1 MPDQDNGPYSLSHV
15 MREELEALRG
25 DQEDRPP
32 ALDALAAAFPMHAAF
47 PEDAAARRDELERCK
62 AVYEAAHGLAPGLS
76 ALCLSGGGIRSASFS
91 LGVIQ
96 GLAEARLLKKFDYL
110 STVSGGGYIGSWLSA
125 WLHRAADPDT
135 VVRALQPAR
144 QQPDSEP
151 GPIRHLR
158 EYSSYLTPQVGL
170 LSADTWAA
178 AAIVLRNITL
188 NWLILIPAI
197 ALPVIGLKLVAAL
210 AHTGHGG
217 PFWTA
222 LVALTCL
229 VCSSIALGYK
239 FLRLHSGTDLTDS
252 HRAQR
257 NFLLLSVFPAVLAG
271 AGVSWLVT
279 RGGTPAD
286 PLLALPSL
294 NAAQSL
300 PVFLRM
306 LVFALLVYLG
316 AQLTA
321 HLATRFFCPVDP
333 GDAKPR
339 QPWRDAAAWA
349 VAVVVF
355 GTAVWLGARIY
366 AGLGPPNQDTVVLY
380 KDWCLVKS
388 APCVADAKPRMGQFL
403 IIVNREV
410 LLVIFGMPWF
420 LLSTLLAHTTYLLF
434 RSYSATGDVD
444 REWLGRASG
453 WHFIAALLW
462 LVLSV
467 VVLLGPK
474 LYYGMAVLGENAG
487 RWLVAINAASGTVT
501 ALLGKSGFTPA
512 RGSATEWKGIS
523 LNVVLAVAGTIFA
536 VTLLILLSAWSD
548 GIVLHFS
555 IQSGP
560 ACFSM
565 GSHPIPGGCYHPIGW
580 LALGATVALLMLFAS
595 LLVNVNRFSLHAV
608 YRNRLIRAY
617 LGASR
622 PDRKPDGFTGFDWND
637 NLRVARLWDDAANPV
652 QRWRPF
658 HVINMTLNLA
668 ATRNLAWQQRKG
680 SSFIVTPKFSGA
692 AELGYRPTR
701 DYGNPTIDDQTQ
713 PPVRGITLGT
723 AMAISGAAVSPNMG
737 YHSSPAAAFL
747 LTLFDVRLGWW
758 LGNPGPAG
766 DRMGKLQRMAKQVL
780 SLRSTRLAPY
790 KQEAPYLALGPLLS
804 ELFGLT
810 NEESAYVYLSDG
822 GHFEDFGLY
831 EMVRRRC
838 RWIVVCDGAEDRD
851 RAYEDLGNAVRK
863 IRIDLG
869 VSISFDGSFLLQADK
884 DTKPLDM
891 PYFAVGTI
899 KYIGDGDGRA
909 EGKIL
914 YVKPAVRGDESAAD
928 IIAYRRLNA
937 DFPQQ
942 STGDQWFD
950 EPQIESYRALGYL
963 IVNRIIMSVT
973 PRGGERPADLAELFG
988 RLSEIDPKTLQRVYR
1003 ETE

>member
-1 MPDQDNGPYSLSHV
+1 
-15 MREELEALRG
+15 
-25 DQEDRPP
+25 
-32 ALDALAAAFPMHAAF
+32 
-47 PEDAAARRDELERCK
+47 
-62 AVYEAAHGLAPGLS
+62 
-76 ALCLSGGGIRSASFS
+76 
-91 LGVIQ
+91 
-96 GLAEARLLKKFDYL
+96 
-110 STVSGGGYIGSWLSA
+110 
-125 WLHRAADPDT
+125 
-135 VVRALQPAR
+135 
-144 QQPDSEP
+144 
-151 GPIRHLR
+151 
-158 EYSSYLTPQVGL
+158 
-170 LSADTWAA
+170 
-178 AAIVLRNITL
+178 
-188 NWLILIPAI
+188 
-197 ALPVIGLKLVAAL
+197 
-210 AHTGHGG
+210 
-217 PFWTA
+217 
-222 LVALTCL
+222 
-229 VCSSIALGYK
+229 
-239 FLRLHSGTDLTDS
+239 
-252 HRAQR
+252 
-257 NFLLLSVFPAVLAG
+257 
-271 AGVSWLVT
+271 
-279 RGGTPAD
+279 
-286 PLLALPSL
+286 
-294 NAAQSL
+294 
-300 PVFLRM
+300 
-306 LVFALLVYLG
+306 
-316 AQLTA
+316 
-321 HLATRFFCPVDP
+321 
-333 GDAKPR
+333 
-339 QPWRDAAAWA
+339 
-349 VAVVVF
+349 
-355 GTAVWLGARIY
+355 
-366 AGLGPPNQDTVVLY
+366 
-380 KDWCLVKS
+380 
-388 APCVADAKPRMGQFL
+388 
-403 IIVNREV
+403 
-410 LLVIFGMPWF
+410 
-420 LLSTLLAHTTYLLF
+420 LAHTTYLAL
-434 RSYSATGDVD
+434 RSNSPTGDIA

-462 LVLSV
+462 IVLSV

-474 LYYGMAVLGENAG
+474 LYFGVAVLGENAG
-487 RWLVAINAASGTVT
+487 RWLAAISAASGTIT

-512 RGSATEWKGIS
+512 RGAASGWPGIS
-523 LNVVLAVAGTIFA
+523 ANVILAIAGAIFA
-536 VTLLILLSAWSD
+536 VSLVILLSAWAD
-548 GIVLHFS
+548 GIVLYFT
-555 IQSGP
+555 GGGTG
-560 ACFSM
+560 CFSN
-565 GSHPIPGGCYHPIGW
+565 GGALIPPGCYKWWGW
-580 LALGATVALLMLFAS
+580 SGLGLAIVIVMLVASFF
-595 LLVNVNRFSLHAV
+595 VNVNRFSLHAV

-701 DYGNPTIDDQTQ
+701 DYGGPTIDDQTK
-713 PPVRGITLGT
+713 PLVRGITLGT

-766 DRMGKLQRMAKQVL
+766 DRMGKFQRMTKQVL
-780 SLRSTRLAPY
+780 SLRSGRLAPY
-790 KQEAPYLALGPLLS
+790 KQEAPYLALWPLLS

-822 GHFEDFGLY
+822 GHFEDLGLY

-863 IRIDLG
+863 IWIDLG
-869 VSISFDGSFLLQADK
+869 ISISFDGSFLLQADK

-891 PYFAVGTI
+891 PYFAVGTVN
-899 KYIGDGDGRA
+899 YISDGDGKA

-963 IVNRIIMSVT
+963 IVSRIIQSVT
-973 PRGGERPADLAELFG
+973 PRGGERPANLPELFR